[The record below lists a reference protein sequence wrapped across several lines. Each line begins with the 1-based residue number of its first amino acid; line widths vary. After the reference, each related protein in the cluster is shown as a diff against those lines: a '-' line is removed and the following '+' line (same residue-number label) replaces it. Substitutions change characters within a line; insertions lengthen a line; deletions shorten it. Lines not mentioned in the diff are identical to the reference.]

1 MLELTIALLATGI
14 LALLAGI
21 TLVLH
26 YRFERFVGIR
36 YLRRTQTGRA
46 VRIGLWVALGTL
58 GLSLLAIF
66 LAHGHHRGF
75 ETAATV
81 GALVTGLAVVL
92 FLLLRLFSVFTTV
105 STMGVML
112 GVSSLTV
119 VLAVTSGFDRE
130 FKDKVISVNAH
141 IIVTTYG
148 IERPVEEAEEEAR
161 QVRKKLA
168 GMPGLLHIS
177 RFSFTAGEVMIGSV
191 GANLK
196 GIELEDGAPEL
207 RRALREGSVDDL
219 GKPAHCPQTA
229 GTDPAAADA
238 PVGRLILGNE
248 LARKIRA
255 KLGDCL
261 QVLVPFSGNMETA
274 PSASTFRVVGI
285 FSFGFNEY
293 DSRLGY
299 IHLDDA
305 RNLGNARQSIFGE
318 ELRFSD
324 PMKALE
330 LEGEVESRL
339 GPEMNTLNW
348 KALNRNLFTAL
359 AMQKLAISLFL
370 LVIIIVAAFNIL
382 ASLMLIVLSKV
393 REIAILNSIGAKR
406 GAILRIFLVAGCIV
420 GFIGTGL
427 GIAYGLGICGL
438 AQFYGY
444 SLDPKVYLIA
454 QLPVDVSGHE
464 LLLVAGV
471 TQIICFLATLYPA
484 WRAAQQPV
492 VQGLK
497 NV

>member
-1 MLELTIALLATGI
+1 M
-14 LALLAGI
+14 
-21 TLVLH
+21 
-26 YRFERFVGIR
+26 
-36 YLRRTQTGRA
+36 
-46 VRIGLWVALGTL
+46 VAL
-58 GLSLLAIF
+58 GLSLLVVF
-66 LAHGHHRGF
+66 FAHGHHRGL

-81 GALVTGLAVVL
+81 GALGSGLAVVL
-92 FLLLRLFSVFTTV
+92 FMLLRLFSVFTTV

-168 GMPGLLHIS
+168 GLPGLLRIS
-177 RFSFTAGEVMIGSV
+177 RFSFTAGEVMIGRV

-196 GIELEDGAPEL
+196 GIDLEDGAPEL
-207 RRALREGSVDDL
+207 RRALQEGSVDDL
-219 GKPAHCPQTA
+219 AKPAHCPDLTGASTSLAQA
-229 GTDPAAADA
+229 H
-238 PVGRLILGNE
+238 VGRIILGNE

-255 KLGDCL
+255 KVGDCL
-261 QVLVPFSGNMETA
+261 QVLVPFSGNMESL
-274 PSASTFRVVGI
+274 PSASSFQVVGI

-324 PMKALE
+324 PIKALE
-330 LEGEVESRL
+330 LEEEVETRL
-339 GPEMNTLNW
+339 GPDMHIINW
-348 KALNRNLFTAL
+348 RTLNRNLFTAL
-359 AMQKLAISLFL
+359 GMQKLAISLFL

-393 REIAILNSIGAKR
+393 REIAILNSIGAKQ
-406 GAILRIFLVAGCIV
+406 GAILRVFLVAGCIV

-444 SLDPKVYLIA
+444 ALDPKVYLIA

-464 LLLVAGV
+464 LVLVAGV

-484 WRAAQQPV
+484 WRAARQPV

-497 NV
+497 SV